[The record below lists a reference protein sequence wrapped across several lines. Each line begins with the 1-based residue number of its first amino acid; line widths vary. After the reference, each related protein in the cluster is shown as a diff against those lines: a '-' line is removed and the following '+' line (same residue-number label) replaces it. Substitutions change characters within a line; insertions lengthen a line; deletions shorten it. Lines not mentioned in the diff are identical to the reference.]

1 MIHALEALDF
11 VENPI
16 GKISSR
22 KEKTAQTFCMFPSFC
37 DRYVR
42 RDFLSEIWNSIEL
55 LNCAGGW
62 LPHPVGVATRMMT
75 AKNTTLRYKKCRPRG
90 KGNSMTTPIRIAVT
104 GAAGQ
109 IGYSLIFRIAAGEVF
124 GRNQPVI
131 LHLIE
136 IPQAMAGL
144 EGIHMELDDCA
155 FPTLAGVVKADSDH
169 LDQALKDTNYVV
181 CVGSI
186 PRKQGMERGDLIR
199 INGPIFTSTGRAI
212 EEAAAGDVR
221 VLVVGNPCNTNCLIA
236 MNNAPNVPR
245 DRWYAMTRL
254 DENRAVSQLALKARR
269 PVSSVTG
276 MAIWGN
282 HSATQFPDFYHTRI
296 DGKSALKAIGDE
308 NWLKNDFLSIVQQ
321 RGAAVIKARGAS
333 SAASAANAIIDSL
346 RSISCPT
353 PAGTCFSAAVC
364 SDGSYG
370 VDAALISSFPL
381 TSDGKTWSIVK
392 GIEHN
397 EFALEKL
404 KATVAELRD
413 ERKTVEDLLKK

>member
-1 MIHALEALDF
+1 
-11 VENPI
+11 
-16 GKISSR
+16 
-22 KEKTAQTFCMFPSFC
+22 
-37 DRYVR
+37 
-42 RDFLSEIWNSIEL
+42 
-55 LNCAGGW
+55 
-62 LPHPVGVATRMMT
+62 
-75 AKNTTLRYKKCRPRG
+75 
-90 KGNSMTTPIRIAVT
+90 MTTPIRVAVT

-109 IGYSLIFRIAAGEVF
+109 IGYSLIFRLAAGEAF
-124 GRNQPVI
+124 GRGQPVI

-136 IPQAMAGL
+136 VPPAMAGL

-169 LDQALKDTNYVV
+169 LEQGFKDVNYVV

-186 PRKQGMERGDLIR
+186 PRKQGMERADLIR

-212 EEAAAGDVR
+212 EAAAAKDVR

-236 MNNAPNVPR
+236 MNNAPSVPR

-254 DENRAVSQLALKARR
+254 DENRAVSQLALKAGLKANC
-269 PVSSVTG
+269 PVASVTE

-282 HSATQFPDFYHTRI
+282 HSATQYPDFYHTKI
-296 DGKSALKAIGDE
+296 DGKPATQVIADE
-308 NWLKNDFLSIVQQ
+308 NWLKTEFLAIVQQ

-333 SAASAANAIIDSL
+333 SAASAANAIVDSL
-346 RSISCPT
+346 RSLATPT
-353 PAGTCFSAAVC
+353 PSGTCFSAAIC

-370 VDAALISSFPL
+370 VDAGLISSFPL

-397 EFALEKL
+397 EFAQGKL
-404 KATVAELRD
+404 QATVAELRD
-413 ERKTVEDLLKK
+413 EQKTVADLLKK